1 MSIERSMNIA
11 TGLVFRKYD
20 LRVLMPLLDDEAKE
34 MLSPAYLAVDYEN
47 ILVDLL
53 GPLSTVLPAGL
64 VMDISADQASGSF
77 EGSLIIYARGTRM
90 DLTFKE
96 KVFSAFSIDRL
107 PQPTP
112 EELKA
117 FEVFEREPQ
126 TIIWGSIS

>member
-11 TGLVFRKYD
+11 TGLVFRKHD
-20 LRVLMPLLDDEAKE
+20 LRVLMPLLGDEDKE

-47 ILVDLL
+47 ILGDLL
-53 GPLSTVLPAGL
+53 GPLSTVLPPGL
-64 VMDISADQASGSF
+64 IVDLSVDQWSGSF
-77 EGSLIIYARGTRM
+77 EGSLIIYARSTRM

-96 KVFSAFSIDRL
+96 KVFSAFSVDQL

-126 TIIWGSIS
+126 MIVWGSLS